1 MPIALAIQNQSFN
14 YPVKMALKSLTPDM
28 QPQQKAVV
36 AVYVGVIKI
45 ICFRD
50 VMRHI

>member
-14 YPVKMALKSLTPDM
+14 HPVKMALKSLTPDM
-28 QPQQKAVV
+28 QPQQAKAVL

-45 ICFRD
+45 VFI
-50 VMRHI
+50 